1 MDKCPNF
8 NLFKGE
14 VTSRRLLSVLYSPL
28 RTLSNTADMSAA
40 GIRAMSSLSL
50 SPEESLMILNNAG
63 AHLADCIACLQY
75 EPSHGAEGRMCARAR
90 AEQEQMAGLIQSI
103 QQNMGTQ

>member
-1 MDKCPNF
+1 
-8 NLFKGE
+8 
-14 VTSRRLLSVLYSPL
+14 
-28 RTLSNTADMSAA
+28 MSAA